1 MKPWWIVVR
10 KEVLES
16 LRDRRTL
23 LSALVM
29 APLFGPLMFSFSMQT
44 ILKRGVEE
52 QDKPLQVAVMGK
64 ENAPNLV
71 HWLESQG
78 LEEVPAPKEEAAIPA
93 AVRDAKPRLVLVI
106 GPDYRERFR
115 AAKAA
120 GVKVYVDSSDQ
131 DSRRDFDRLD
141 RLLQSYSNQTS
152 ALRLAARGVD
162 PGIALPVVLDE
173 IDVSTPASRA
183 QSLLAILS
191 YFLLFSTLI
200 GGMYV
205 AIDATAGERERGS
218 LEPLV
223 SLPVSRDALVA
234 GKFMATMVFSCVSLV
249 LTLASFAVSLRF
261 VPLESI
267 GMSANLGPKVLA
279 GVFLALLP
287 FVPLAAALLTLVA
300 SFARSFREAQSW
312 MTGALLVPTLPIMVA
327 AMTGMKPTALLM
339 AVPSLSQ
346 HFLIARLLRDEAVPL
361 TDGLLSAGGSL
372 VLAGM
377 LLVVVVRL
385 WRREKLLG

>member
-1 MKPWWIVVR
+1 MKPWWVVVR

-44 ILKRGVEE
+44 MLKRGVEE

-64 ENAPNLV
+64 ENAPNLM

-173 IDVSTPASRA
+173 VDVSTPASRA

-377 LLVVVVRL
+377 LLVLVLRL